1 MCAQT
6 REKASIHRTRA
17 GDGSS
22 GLVCTSSVGRPLPPA
37 VVLVEPAVVT
47 AASVAVDVGA
57 CSTIAG
63 ISTAAARSFA
73 AAAAG
78 SAATE
83 KAPAAGAGG
92 GLQYTAQ
99 ER

>member
-63 ISTAAARSFA
+63 ISTAAPRSF

-83 KAPAAGAGG
+83 NAPAAGAGG